1 LFAPKYDET
10 LDAREL
16 EKDDPFAN
24 IACGDAMVD
33 GIDLEDNGV
42 EVGGLTVAFWRTA
55 LLVSLCKRNKIRGVS
70 SGWPVNVS
78 IVKCHP

>member
-1 LFAPKYDET
+1 MAWYELFAPKYDET

-24 IACGDAMVD
+24 IACGNAMVD

-42 EVGGLTVAFWRTA
+42 EVGALTGSVLEDGVARVP
-55 LLVSLCKRNKIRGVS
+55 LQEE
-70 SGWPVNVS
+70 
-78 IVKCHP
+78 